1 MYGSNTNT
9 NDAPIIRYAEVLL
22 NWIEAKAEL
31 GAVTQDDLDKS
42 VNQLRRRPLDATA
55 EAKGIKNTPDMILT
69 DITADFDPAR
79 DPDVSPILWEIR
91 RERRM
96 EFVYEYSRLQDL
108 RRWKKL
114 DYMSNYET
122 GKEFTDNMLGPWVD
136 LAKDV
141 PSYVA
146 AGQEGKR
153 AVMKE
158 DGRVV
163 TFDGT
168 NAADMVG
175 YYIPQNAQPRDVFT
189 DRNYLAPVGEQ
200 QINEYKMKG
209 FNLTQTKGW

>member
-1 MYGSNTNT
+1 M
-9 NDAPIIRYAEVLL
+9 VL
-22 NWIEAKAEL
+22 A
-31 GAVTQDDLDKS
+31 
-42 VNQLRRRPLDATA
+42 
-55 EAKGIKNTPDMILT
+55 

-114 DYMSNYET
+114 DYMSNYSET
-122 GKEFTDNMLGPWVD
+122 GMPYTDNMLGPWVD
-136 LAKDV
+136 LAKEV
-141 PSYVA
+141 PSYVS

-158 DGRVV
+158 DGTVV
-163 TFDGT
+163 TYNGN

-175 YYIPQNAQPRDVFT
+175 YYIPQNASPRDVFT